1 MPCCCKWIS
10 WQCKYK
16 IIFGISISR
25 KKIYIHLHN
34 FFFVAFFQGSLEE
47 TNDDVSALQMIG
59 LLLFKY
65 YKKHGAEALEPFL
78 KLLCSSGL
86 QCRDEESFG
95 VSKAIL
101 WKIIKTHKVC
111 FKPAI
116 TYFAVNIDIE
126 DERGMHVCTV

>member
-1 MPCCCKWIS
+1 MKNFVKNWFLHV
-10 WQCKYK
+10 KV
-16 IIFGISISR
+16 FT
-25 KKIYIHLHN
+25 KKPRFY
-34 FFFVAFFQGSLEE
+34 FFFAFQGSLEE

-65 YKKHGAEALEPFL
+65 YKKHGAEALEPYL

-86 QCRDEESFG
+86 RCRDEESFG

-126 DERGMHVCTV
+126 DERGNAC

>member
-1 MPCCCKWIS
+1 MKIS
-10 WQCKYK
+10 WKIGFFTLKFSRKNKC
-16 IIFGISISR
+16 IIF
-25 KKIYIHLHN
+25 
-34 FFFVAFFQGSLEE
+34 FFAFQGSLEE

-65 YKKHGAEALEPFL
+65 YKKHGAEALEPYL

-86 QCRDEESFG
+86 RCRDEESFG

-126 DERGMHVCTV
+126 DERGNAC